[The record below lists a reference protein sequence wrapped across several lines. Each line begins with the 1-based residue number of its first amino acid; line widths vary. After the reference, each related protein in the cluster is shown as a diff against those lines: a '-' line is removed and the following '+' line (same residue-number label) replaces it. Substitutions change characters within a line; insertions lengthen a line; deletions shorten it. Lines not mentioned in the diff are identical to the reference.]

1 MEIKK
6 IMRDKLD
13 EFTDQYINEIDNI
26 IIREIIGDIINGSL
40 YVTADDVTVQMM
52 LESMWESRGTYER
65 AGVVSGDS

>member
-1 MEIKK
+1 
-6 IMRDKLD
+6 MRDKLD

-40 YVTADDVTVQMM
+40 YVTADDVTVHMM
-52 LESMWESRGTYER
+52 LESMWESRATYER

>member
-1 MEIKK
+1 
-6 IMRDKLD
+6 MRDKLD

-65 AGVVSGDS
+65 AGVVSGDA

>member
-65 AGVVSGDS
+65 AGVVSGDA

>member
-40 YVTADDVTVQMM
+40 YVTADDVTVHMM

-65 AGVVSGDS
+65 AGVVSGDA

>member
-40 YVTADDVTVQMM
+40 YVTADDVTVHML
-52 LESMWESRGTYER
+52 LESMWESRATYER
-65 AGVVSGDS
+65 AGVVSGDA

>member
-40 YVTADDVTVQMM
+40 YVTADDVTVHMM
-52 LESMWESRGTYER
+52 LESMWESRATYER
-65 AGVVSGDS
+65 AGVVSGDA